1 MYFKYYKKSNYTK
14 GYFLGTTGWLSGRAS
29 AFGPGRDPG
38 VQGSSPI
45 SGSQRG
51 ACFSCLCF
59 CLSLCVSLMNK

>member
-38 VQGSSPI
+38 VSGTSPK
-45 SGSQRG
+45 SVPFMEPASPS
-51 ACFSCLCF
+51 ACVSASLF
-59 CLSLCVSLMNK
+59 LCVSHE